1 MDLFDKCKTIVNTVE
16 QAQAFGIYP
25 YFTPIQSTQDHRVK
39 IDGAEF
45 IMIGSNGYLGLA
57 AEPRMKQKVIEAVET
72 YGSTCS
78 GSRFLNGTLEIHVE
92 LEKDLAEFFEKDGAI
107 VFSTGF
113 QTNLGIISS
122 IAGKDDILIGDRQN
136 HASIIDGCR
145 LSFAELKKYP
155 HNDMSELERLL
166 ETLPADRG
174 KLIVVDGVFS
184 MEGDLANLPD
194 IVRLK
199 KKYNT
204 RLLVDDAHGIGVLG
218 EKGRG
223 ACEHFNML
231 ADVDIIMG
239 TFSKAF
245 ASLGGFVV
253 AEKDVITHIKHT
265 ARSLIFSASM
275 TPASVASAQFALDMI
290 KAEPQRRKRLWQITE
305 RILDG
310 FKKIGLN
317 VGESETPVVPVI
329 IGPDEM
335 CFAFWKM
342 LFDNHVFANPVISPA
357 TPPGRALIRTSYMAT
372 HTDEDIA
379 TVLEVFECCAKEI
392 GLIGK

>member
-1 MDLFDKCKTIVNTVE
+1 MDLFDKCGNIVKTVE
-16 QAQAFGIYP
+16 QAQSTGIYP
-25 YFTPIQSTQDHRVK
+25 YFTPIQSMQDHRVM
-39 IDGAEF
+39 INGEEF

-57 AEPRMKQKVIEAVET
+57 SDPRMKEVAINAIKK

-78 GSRFLNGTLEIHVE
+78 GSRFLNGTLDIHVQ
-92 LEKDLAEFFEKDGAI
+92 LEKELAEFFEKDAAI

-122 IAGKDDILIGDRQN
+122 IAGKDDIIIIDRQN

-145 LSFAELKKYP
+145 LSFADLKKYR
-155 HNDMSELERLL
+155 HNDMDDLERIIKS
-166 ETLPADRG
+166 LPDNSG
-174 KLIVVDGVFS
+174 KLIIVDGVFS
-184 MEGDLANLPD
+184 MEGDLANLPE

-199 KKYNT
+199 NKYNA
-204 RLLVDDAHGIGVLG
+204 RLLVDDAHGVGVLG
-218 EKGRG
+218 KNGRG
-223 ACEHFNML
+223 ACEHFGVLN
-231 ADVDIIMG
+231 DVDIVMG

-245 ASLGGFVV
+245 ASLGGFMA
-253 AEKDVITHIKHT
+253 AERDVTTHIKHT
-265 ARSLIFSASM
+265 ARALIFSASM
-275 TPASVASAQFALDMI
+275 TPAAVASAQFALDTI
-290 KAEPQRRKRLWQITE
+290 KSEPQRRERLWHITA

-329 IGPDEM
+329 IGADET

-372 HTDEDIA
+372 HTDEDID
-379 TVLEVFECCAKEI
+379 TVLDVFHRCAKTM
-392 GLIGK
+392 GLVAK